1 MTLIGKM
8 AEAICRTSFDDFSL
22 NTVDNV
28 KMHFMDSVGAVI
40 AGAATREGRSARELT
55 KSLWPGGNMPV
66 IGFPGRSSRLPGLV
80 ATCAAAR
87 STEVDDIHLGS
98 CTTPGSVIVP
108 AALSFAPDAL
118 SDPRDFLVAI
128 CLGYDSLVRLGMA
141 IDGAHALYR
150 GTWPTYFTAAI
161 GSATVASR
169 ALKLDTERT
178 AHALAAALT
187 MSTGTSGR
195 VKSALP
201 LRWLALGVAAQN
213 GVIAA
218 MSAKAGIEA
227 DLSLLDRESGLL
239 AALFVRREEITEDLG
254 ERFFIDETG
263 MKPYTVARQALSA
276 IEAFRQIIH
285 EEGIEPT
292 SIREVRVLVPTSY
305 ARMIDNRNLPE
316 TRMES
321 IVGVQYQMSQA
332 ALYPD
337 RLLDVLH
344 EPPTDDPGI
353 ATLMARIRVEG
364 STELEGLFPRIW
376 PARVEVVSE
385 AGTYV
390 REVLHPKGD
399 EKNPFTWEELAS
411 KFGWVAGPSLGQ
423 EKAGFVFA
431 QGRKIDGA
439 DKMEPLLR
447 LVTDGGG

>member
-1 MTLIGKM
+1 
-8 AEAICRTSFDDFSL
+8 
-22 NTVDNV
+22 
-28 KMHFMDSVGAVI
+28 
-40 AGAATREGRSARELT
+40 
-55 KSLWPGGNMPV
+55 
-66 IGFPGRSSRLPGLV
+66 
-80 ATCAAAR
+80 
-87 STEVDDIHLGS
+87 
-98 CTTPGSVIVP
+98 
-108 AALSFAPDAL
+108 
-118 SDPRDFLVAI
+118 
-128 CLGYDSLVRLGMA
+128 
-141 IDGAHALYR
+141 
-150 GTWPTYFTAAI
+150 
-161 GSATVASR
+161 
-169 ALKLDTERT
+169 
-178 AHALAAALT
+178 